1 MISTVVDGTVFVVRA
16 GKTSRTLAT
25 QGLRALADVDAY
37 LIGSVLN
44 AVDFRKNDYSYYQ
57 QYYYY
62 RREGY
67 GPIEGEGP
75 VAGGDDPPG
84 TSASPPN

>member
-1 MISTVVDGTVFVVRA
+1 
-16 GKTSRTLAT
+16 
-25 QGLRALADVDAY
+25 
-37 LIGSVLN
+37 VLN
-44 AVDFRKNDYSYYQ
+44 AVDFTKGDYSYYYQ

-67 GPIEGEGP
+67 GPQRPDAERPSE
-75 VAGGDDPPG
+75 